1 MPSRKARPVLYPW
14 STESSEGK
22 EMMEGMRMNTIRSA
36 VIGLMVVLVV
46 MLVPSLGESFL
57 DAGTG
62 ARTVGMGGGVV
73 AMVRDADAVFVN
85 PSGLAQLGGKEVMY
99 TNCSLLYTG
108 VEGDDLGQHVVS
120 YGMEVGGIGLGVGY
134 QRIGS
139 EVFGENGMTVGVG
152 LGLLEGLQVGVSGT
166 YYFWSAELPA
176 GDPLE
181 GKGSGL
187 GVGVGVLWEGPGGV
201 VVGGYVRDVN
211 RPKIS
216 EGEVVGDADAGK
228 LPMGVHVG
236 VSCELSGG
244 VLGAELVMEDVGGEG
259 DVGKRVLFGGEW
271 DVVEGLVLRGG
282 GSKIFEEGM
291 SGGGNVGV
299 GYRLGNGISFDYSYN
314 IPFDMV
320 ETQGSHRFSLG
331 YAF

>member
-1 MPSRKARPVLYPW
+1 M
-14 STESSEGK
+14 
-22 EMMEGMRMNTIRSA
+22 MNTIRFV
-36 VIGLMVVLVV
+36 VIGLMVMLVS
-46 MLVPSLGESFL
+46 MLVPSLGEGFL

-62 ARTVGMGGGVV
+62 ARTVGMGGGIVS
-73 AMVRDADAVFVN
+73 MVGDADAVFVN
-85 PSGLAQLGGKEVMY
+85 PSGLVSLDGREIIY

-108 VEGDDLGQHVVS
+108 IEGDDLGQHVVS
-120 YGMEVGGIGLGVGY
+120 YGMRMGGIGVGLGY

-139 EVFGENGMTVGVG
+139 DVFGENGLTLGVG
-152 LGLLEGLQVGVSGT
+152 MGLGETLQLGLSGT

-176 GDPLE
+176 DDPLE

-187 GVGVGVLWEGPGGV
+187 GIGVGAMWESPFGV
-201 VVGGYVRDVN
+201 VLGGYVGDVN

-216 EGEVVGDADAGK
+216 EGEVVGEEDAGK
-228 LPMGVHVG
+228 LPMEVHVG
-236 VSCELSGG
+236 MSYALSGG
-244 VLGAELVMEDVGGEG
+244 VLGVELLLEDVGGEG
-259 DVGKRVLFGGEW
+259 EVGKRMLVGGEW

-299 GYRLGNGISFDYSYN
+299 GYRLGNGVSFDYSYS
-314 IPFDMV
+314 IPFDML